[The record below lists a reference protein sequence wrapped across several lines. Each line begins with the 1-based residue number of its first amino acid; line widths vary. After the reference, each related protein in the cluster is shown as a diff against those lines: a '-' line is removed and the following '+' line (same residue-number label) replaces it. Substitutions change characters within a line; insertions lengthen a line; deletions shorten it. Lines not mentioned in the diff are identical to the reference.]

1 MQIKSGA
8 VRIAQLYMQRVASE
22 LDLLSSISEKEPL
35 LQFLLLQGVQF
46 AFRVHQVSN
55 FSSLISAMSDIEV
68 SSFVFPH
75 LWVHCYGSFEPSP
88 VFVVRNSRSKTVFG
102 NCLHLAGWCKS
113 CLSLMWLQAWLI
125 SELHCMFKMTKYLH
139 FGLLFGCSLLE
150 DLMMTVWQLL
160 MHSAIEHIL
169 AITLRLKSQF
179 LIDFSKIKSY
189 YGRHPT
195 GRMSEKKFN
204 PLPITS

>member
-55 FSSLISAMSDIEV
+55 FSSLISAVSDIEV

-75 LWVHCYGSFEPSP
+75 HSYGSFEPNQPSP
-88 VFVVRNSRSKTVFG
+88 VFVVQNFRSKT
-102 NCLHLAGWCKS
+102 NWE
-113 CLSLMWLQAWLI
+113 LSPP
-125 SELHCMFKMTKYLH
+125 C
-139 FGLLFGCSLLE
+139 
-150 DLMMTVWQLL
+150 
-160 MHSAIEHIL
+160 
-169 AITLRLKSQF
+169 RLV
-179 LIDFSKIKSY
+179 
-189 YGRHPT
+189 
-195 GRMSEKKFN
+195 
-204 PLPITS
+204 